1 MVCPVR
7 GTGGTQEKFEEDTR
21 REAER
26 AEDRAASLAPVRT
39 FATGKHRNDWLESWR
54 SNSPCFTSPAFSGKR
69 AKRKQARRSVYSIES
84 VATACRDSLRST
96 RHESSCEACRNEARG
111 EVRLSH
117 PCLAGPLNTD
127 LPVVL
132 ADDLNSDAYA
142 PSFASGPAYGML
154 VSAGFLDV
162 WNLLDPN
169 DPGLTWPLF
178 GEDPPLGPSSLAER
192 IDLVLVR
199 GSGIQAMAILLTG
212 TTAPFASDHVGLVAD
227 FNLFP

>member
-96 RHESSCEACRNEARG
+96 RHESSCEACRNEARAEFRERG
-111 EVRLSH
+111 VQDACQRGISGCMEPARSERPGAH
-117 PCLAGPLNTD
+117 LAVIRRGPTVGAVITRRENR
-127 LPVVL
+127 P
-132 ADDLNSDAYA
+132 
-142 PSFASGPAYGML
+142 
-154 VSAGFLDV
+154 
-162 WNLLDPN
+162 
-169 DPGLTWPLF
+169 
-178 GEDPPLGPSSLAER
+178 
-192 IDLVLVR
+192 
-199 GSGIQAMAILLTG
+199 GSGQRQWNSSDGDFAHGNNSAICIRSRWIGRRFQSVSVTG
-212 TTAPFASDHVGLVAD
+212 NGLMFDRGVLPIGGSDLI
-227 FNLFP
+227 